1 MKTNPNVK
9 SRSRE
14 EHGYAIF
21 VGNSK
26 TTGSAGGSQKLSFCT
41 VYLSER
47 SEESSCFYK
56 ENVKGFKKGSLR
68 EGAGTVGD

>member
-21 VGNSK
+21 VGNK
-26 TTGSAGGSQKLSFCT
+26 VK
-41 VYLSER
+41 
-47 SEESSCFYK
+47 K
-56 ENVKGFKKGSLR
+56 NVLIVLGNVGKRNFAFLLFKGFDLL
-68 EGAGTVGD
+68 TNQI

>member
-21 VGNSK
+21 VCNSK
-26 TTGSAGGSQKLSFCT
+26 TTGSAGGYDLFPAGQIRVVLTQNYRPFI
-41 VYLSER
+41 Y
-47 SEESSCFYK
+47 SSMVMT
-56 ENVKGFKKGSLR
+56 EPLR
-68 EGAGTVGD
+68 RASSAAKVTR